1 MVGAVPAQ
9 QHSSLSS
16 IAMVSLGQPSAA
28 CLSHVAHSQALS
40 AVPIKRCKEEAVEY

>member
-9 QHSSLSS
+9 QHLNLSS
-16 IAMVSLGQPSAA
+16 TVVVSLGQPSAA
-28 CLSHVAHSQALS
+28 RLSHVAHSQALS